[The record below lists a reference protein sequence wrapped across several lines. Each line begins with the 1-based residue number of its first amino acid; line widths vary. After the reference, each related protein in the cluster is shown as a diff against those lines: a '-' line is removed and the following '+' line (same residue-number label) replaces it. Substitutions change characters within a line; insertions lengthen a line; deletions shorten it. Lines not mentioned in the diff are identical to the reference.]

1 MTHNDIRSDQ
11 LRRACTPELR
21 FLATCFVAVLCLVDT
36 ARTSAQQPSKRDDAT
51 KKDEQSKLGKR
62 LIRDTATGA
71 TEDLMDEL
79 IRLMDRSARS
89 LDVAFD
95 AGSETQAVQR
105 SIMERLD
112 DAIRAAAAQRRP
124 SRSRS
129 QSADGDKR
137 RGSSDKKPSRK
148 SVATE
153 GKGDRGSSDSMEGS
167 QTSGAA
173 EAGLPGGEVDE
184 RRRAWGHLPM
194 RERDEILQGISD
206 QYLERYRVWIERYY
220 KALQEA
226 KD

>member
-1 MTHNDIRSDQ
+1 MISAKNIIDPNR
-11 LRRACTPELR
+11 
-21 FLATCFVAVLCLVDT
+21 T
-36 ARTSAQQPSKRDDAT
+36 ARTRVLRTLATVLVGAMGLVGSVKARAEGPPPRDDPT
-51 KKDEQSKLGKR
+51 KKDERSKLGER
-62 LIRDTATGA
+62 LIRDTDSGGV
-71 TEDLMDEL
+71 EDVMDEL
-79 IRLMDRSARS
+79 IRLMDRSARN

-105 SIMERLD
+105 TILERLD
-112 DAIRAAAAQRRP
+112 DAIRKAAAQRRP

-137 RGSSDKKPSRK
+137 KGPAKKQSAKKP
-148 SVATE
+148 ATSQ
-153 GKGDRGSSDSMEGS
+153 GKGKPGASDSKEGS
-167 QTSGAA
+167 QD
-173 EAGLPGGEVDE
+173 AGTVDAISPGGDLDE

-206 QYLERYRVWIERYY
+206 RYLLRYRVWIERYY